1 MDEYFCTLDQRT
13 SLPYG
18 RDYFYRQYYYNYV
31 YFYTGDERKC
41 FSITIYDDETV
52 EDTEYFTVRLFSNT
66 GTVVS
71 GDSIV
76 TIYIKDSDGE
86 LS

>member
-1 MDEYFCTLDQRT
+1 M
-13 SLPYG
+13 
-18 RDYFYRQYYYNYV
+18 

-41 FSITIYDDETV
+41 FSITIHDDEIV